1 MNIDWLRTK
10 RPNVKTSSPITDT
23 RPRSGAAEAYRT
35 LRTNVRFLNLTD
47 AYRSLVFTSATAGE
61 GKTTTASNFSVATA
75 QSGAR
80 VCLIDADLRRPS
92 LHRTFRLSNQSGL
105 TTALI
110 HRESA
115 AALAQPTRVPNLFV
129 LTSGAL
135 PPNPA
140 ELVASS
146 RMRDLITDAQTAFDL
161 VVLDTPPI
169 ISVGDPVAIS
179 AQCDGVIIVI
189 RASQVP
195 LEVIRRAIG
204 QVAAVR
210 ARIIGVV
217 LNRVNLRR
225 EGYYYKYYHYY
236 QSYYSSGATT
246 VRGTEG

>member
-1 MNIDWLRTK
+1 MKFNLLRDT
-10 RPNVKTSSPITDT
+10 RTPGKTALPITDT
-23 RPRSGAAEAYRT
+23 RPRSSAAEAYRT
-35 LRTNVRFLNLTD
+35 LRTNVRFTNLAD

-61 GKTTTASNFSVATA
+61 GKTTTAANFSVATA

-92 LHRTFRLSNQSGL
+92 LHKMFRLSNQSGL

-110 HRESA
+110 HGESA
-115 AALAQPTRVPNLFV
+115 AAIAQPTRVPNLFV

-146 RMRDLITDAQTAFDL
+146 RMRELIADAQTAFDL

-169 ISVGDPVAIS
+169 ISVADPVAIS

-210 ARIIGVV
+210 TRIIGVV

-236 QSYYSSGATT
+236 QSYYSPRATA
-246 VRGTEG
+246 RGTDG